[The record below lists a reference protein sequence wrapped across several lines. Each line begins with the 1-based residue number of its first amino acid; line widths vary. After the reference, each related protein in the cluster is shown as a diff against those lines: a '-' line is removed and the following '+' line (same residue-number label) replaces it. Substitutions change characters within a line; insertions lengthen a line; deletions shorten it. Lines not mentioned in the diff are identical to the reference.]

1 MIVVFNKVV
10 YAFIRWKKLQVSELV
25 ECSKLTAHTD
35 LPAGATVQS
44 V

>member
-1 MIVVFNKVV
+1 MIVACNKVV
-10 YAFIRWKKLQVSELV
+10 YAFIRWKKLQVSEL
-25 ECSKLTAHTD
+25 ELHTD